1 MIFPAGS
8 NDSSSTRR
16 TLLWLALLIVVHV
29 GGRITAIGGPGRFD
43 STLYAVAAD
52 RLWSPDASPDH
63 LIPDKPPGQSILTGW
78 CFRVAPG
85 DASRLV
91 LVPIESAFL
100 LGAILLLFALGTR
113 LWGAALAGP
122 IALIACIAHQAYQST
137 DGFNLNESYL
147 ALPALAAVAACL
159 LIERP
164 ELRGLTCGIAVAVA
178 LSIKQSAAAVT
189 LAIALHAAF
198 TLLRSR
204 DWPAALRTAAGAIAG
219 VALVW
224 GPMALRLAN
233 KGLLKAALAALT
245 AHAGQHLGVI
255 DAPPSAAILVP
266 LAALAWLALAGL
278 LLLRTTP
285 PRGRRKRDPLQDAL
299 TLSAAWFALELGV
312 IFLLPRAS
320 PHYWQQV
327 VSPLA
332 LLAGTSWATLAARVP
347 ASTRR
352 AMQPALRGIE
362 AVTLAL
368 ALAAAA
374 GFLPN
379 LPQRWRAI
387 SLTAEQRQYAAARA
401 ASSPRSLFPTE
412 EPTP

>member
-1 MIFPAGS
+1 MILAVSS
-8 NDSSSTRR
+8 NESTPTRR

-100 LGAILLLFALGTR
+100 LGSMLLLFALGTR

-122 IALIACIAHQAYQST
+122 VALIACIAHQAYQST

-147 ALPALAAVAACL
+147 ALPALAAVAAYL

-164 ELRGLTCGIAVAVA
+164 ELRGLTCGIAIALA
-178 LSIKQSAAAVT
+178 LSIKQSAAAVA

-198 TLLRSR
+198 TTLRSR
-204 DWPAALRTAAGAIAG
+204 DWTSSLRMAAGAIAG
-219 VALVW
+219 IALVW
-224 GPMALRLAN
+224 GPMAAWLAH
-233 KGLLKAALAALT
+233 KGLLKPALAAFT

-255 DAPPSAAILVP
+255 DAPPSTAVLLP
-266 LAALAWLALAGL
+266 LAALAWLTLAGSI
-278 LLLRTTP
+278 LLRTTA
-285 PRGRRKRDPLQDAL
+285 PRGRRKRDPLHDAQI
-299 TLSAAWFALELGV
+299 LSAVWLALELGV

-332 LLAGTSWATLAARVP
+332 LLAGTTWAMLAARVS

-352 AMQPALRGIE
+352 AMQPALRSIE

-368 ALAAAA
+368 ALGAAA

-379 LPQRWRAI
+379 LPQRWRSI
-387 SLTAEQRQYAAARA
+387 SLAAEQRQYAAARA
-401 ASSPRSLFPTE
+401 ASSPRSLFPPE